1 MLLVSCSPESTRA
14 SECRVANVTITVF
27 DDDQGAAPSSVTDE
41 LGVIFED
48 DQAFDNELEPQVAD
62 VRFLQS
68 PEEAALNQLRTGGQS
83 SSARPTVVAVLSV
96 AAGTVV
102 VALWVLKG
110 RNPHKRAGDMSSYD
124 ETTSN
129 TI

>member
-1 MLLVSCSPESTRA
+1 MLLVSCSPESTGA

-27 DDDQGAAPSSVTDE
+27 DDDRGAAPSSVTDE

-96 AAGTVV
+96 AAGTFV
-102 VALWVLKG
+102 VALLLRRVLKG
-110 RNPHKRAGDMSSYD
+110 RNPHKDMSSYD